1 MAITRVG
8 DKFRLDIRPDGLS
21 GRRIRKLFNT
31 RKEAKLF
38 ERDFLLGQ
46 SSAKSD
52 DRRLS
57 EFVDLW
63 FELHG
68 RSLKS
73 SVDTRD
79 RLLKLS
85 VFLGN
90 PVLRLFSVSDFANY
104 RKRRIDSGISEATL
118 NRELSTLKALYR
130 ELQRLQVIDFEFPL
144 LQVRKLKEVR
154 TELSF
159 LDASQIST
167 LMGQVR
173 LSSNESLL
181 FVVQISLA
189 TGARWSECEGLTF
202 SNLQNGG
209 FYFTDTKNGYSR
221 FVPVAPWLFDLVFN
235 RLQQGSFISCYGA
248 FRSAFKRSGFEVPKG
263 QLAHILRH
271 TFASHFIMGGG
282 NILVLQKI
290 LGHSSLQMTMRYSHL
305 APDFLNQAVQ
315 FNPLA
320 NL

>member
-1 MAITRVG
+1 
-8 DKFRLDIRPDGLS
+8 
-21 GRRIRKLFNT
+21 
-31 RKEAKLF
+31 
-38 ERDFLLGQ
+38 
-46 SSAKSD
+46 
-52 DRRLS
+52 
-57 EFVDLW
+57 
-63 FELHG
+63 
-68 RSLKS
+68 
-73 SVDTRD
+73 
-79 RLLKLS
+79 
-85 VFLGN
+85 LGN

-167 LMGQVR
+167 LMDQVR

-235 RLQQGSFISCYGA
+235 RLRQGAFISCYGA

-282 NILVLQKI
+282 NIRTLQQI

-315 FNPLA
+315 FNSLA